1 MPSLKLEEC
10 TGCGA
15 CVAACTAGAI
25 RLTGS
30 AVEIDAALCN
40 KCGACV
46 AACPTGALVETVTTA
61 ALAVTGP
68 SGAQMPAV
76 TAPVLAVARPSGTQA
91 PVVSAPAF
99 RRLVP
104 LAGATMAFLGRE
116 VAPRLLDLLITTLER
131 RLDAPVSVSGTNPQ
145 VSRRVAE
152 PGGSGLRRRHR
163 GGRLS

>member
-1 MPSLKLEEC
+1 MPILKLEEC

-15 CVAACTAGAI
+15 CVAACRTGAI

-30 AVEIDAALCN
+30 AVEIDATLCN
-40 KCGACV
+40 ECGACV

-68 SGAQMPAV
+68 SGAQVPAV

-91 PVVSAPAF
+91 PVVTGPAY

-131 RLDAPVSVSGTNPQ
+131 RLDAPVAASGAAPQ
-145 VSRRVAE
+145 VSRGVAE
-152 PGGSGLRRRHR
+152 PRGPGLRRRYR
-163 GGRLS
+163 GGRS